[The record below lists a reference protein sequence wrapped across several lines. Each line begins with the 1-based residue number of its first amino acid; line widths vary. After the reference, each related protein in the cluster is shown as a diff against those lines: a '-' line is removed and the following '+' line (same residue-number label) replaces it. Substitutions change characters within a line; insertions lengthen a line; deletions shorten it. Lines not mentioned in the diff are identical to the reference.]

1 MYKRQ
6 SLSKSIRELASG
18 FGVKF
23 NCFIT
28 SDTNDTIIVNAG
40 LFSKIFLDIFTF
52 FMEQQNVG
60 MKKMSDCYINLE
72 ESGDWWIIEVVKS
85 NIRKQPEIKDVFMP
99 LLSENNQVKINLFA
113 VKQIITEL
121 GGNVIMPNNGR
132 SKNQLCVIMSIP
144 KLFQT
149 GEYSMFL
156 QDPIIN
162 LFDTLKL
169 IYSTEYKYL
178 ESLMISN

>member
-60 MKKMSDCYINLE
+60 TVSYTHLLTAGTILLIWWMTM
-72 ESGDWWIIEVVKS
+72 ESYRNGLLMLI
-85 NIRKQPEIKDVFMP
+85 M
-99 LLSENNQVKINLFA
+99 LLSNN
-113 VKQIITEL
+113 
-121 GGNVIMPNNGR
+121 
-132 SKNQLCVIMSIP
+132 
-144 KLFQT
+144 
-149 GEYSMFL
+149 
-156 QDPIIN
+156 
-162 LFDTLKL
+162 
-169 IYSTEYKYL
+169 
-178 ESLMISN
+178 